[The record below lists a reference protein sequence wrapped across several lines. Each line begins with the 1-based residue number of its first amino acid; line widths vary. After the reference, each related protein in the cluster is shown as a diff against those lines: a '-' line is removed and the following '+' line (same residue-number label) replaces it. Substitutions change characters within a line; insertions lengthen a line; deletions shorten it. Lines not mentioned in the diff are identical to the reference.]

1 MVLWFILWDLPVSQ
15 LAPFVI
21 TVDRVHMRGWF
32 DRHVAENSTASVN
45 STGPRISQLRFYC
58 ENGFLVARRLH
69 E

>member
-45 STGPRISQLRFYC
+45 NTGREFQLRFYC

>member
-45 STGPRISQLRFYC
+45 NTGPRISVA
-58 ENGFLVARRLH
+58 FLL
-69 E
+69 

>member
-1 MVLWFILWDLPVSQ
+1 MALWFIFWDLPVSQ

-45 STGPRISQLRFYC
+45 NTGPRISVA
-58 ENGFLVARRLH
+58 FLL
-69 E
+69 